1 MLWKPIISLFER
13 GVRDLVGYLHPAIST
28 SVPIESTF
36 CVPDRPTQKMRFLCS
51 RLGSTRPTDPPRA
64 ARRKFLGRNDPTD

>member
-28 SVPIESTF
+28 SVPSI
-36 CVPDRPTQKMRFLCS
+36 
-51 RLGSTRPTDPPRA
+51 A
-64 ARRKFLGRNDPTD
+64 ARLQHVLECSMQAV

>member
-28 SVPIESTF
+28 SVPRSRKVSGQV
-36 CVPDRPTQKMRFLCS
+36 VPELFIS
-51 RLGSTRPTDPPRA
+51 YIA
-64 ARRKFLGRNDPTD
+64 

>member
-28 SVPIESTF
+28 SVPTSSSAHR
-36 CVPDRPTQKMRFLCS
+36 DRIPGWHTVASGYLVLTKATTHFIQIS
-51 RLGSTRPTDPPRA
+51 RYGIL
-64 ARRKFLGRNDPTD
+64 